1 MDPARIG
8 QLLAATPSLSV
19 LDSSDLAQLAA
30 SCRVRRVRRGQILFA
45 EGDPADSL
53 LVLASGRLRVLVSS
67 VEGGQLVLRVII
79 PGDSVGEIGC
89 LDGGP
94 RSATVEAVQDS
105 LLVQLSASDLLALVE
120 RRPQLALHL
129 LTQLASDVRRLT
141 GAAADLVF
149 LDVSRRVAK
158 LLVLEV
164 AKAGT
169 HDLELGETQGEI
181 GDRVGGTRQS
191 VNSALHTLER
201 RGWLEVSSRH
211 ITIRDLEALQSFA
224 AS

>member
-1 MDPARIG
+1 MDSVRIG
-8 QLLAATPSLSV
+8 QMLAATPTLSN
-19 LDSSDLAQLAA
+19 LDPADLADLAA
-30 SCRVRRVRRGQILFA
+30 SCRVRRVRRGQILFS

-53 LVLASGRLRVLVSS
+53 VVLATGRLRVLVSS
-67 VEGGQLVLRVII
+67 AEGGELVLQVIN
-79 PGDSVGEIGC
+79 PGDSLGEVGC

-105 LLVQLSASDLLALVE
+105 LLVQLPASELLTLVD
-120 RRPQLALHL
+120 RRPELARHL
-129 LTQLASDVRRLT
+129 LSQLASDLRRLT

-158 LLVLEV
+158 FLVQEV
-164 AKAGT
+164 DRAGT
-169 HDLELGETQGEI
+169 CDLELVETQGEI
-181 GDRVGGTRQS
+181 GARVGGTRQS
-191 VNSALHTLER
+191 VNSALHALER

-211 ITIRDLEALQSFA
+211 ILVRDVDSVRRFA